1 MIVIDSVVEL
11 KNARAEWERP
21 VGLVPTMGYLHE
33 GHLSLVRRARQE
45 NRTVVVS
52 IFVNPTQF
60 GPSED
65 LSRYPRDMRRDLQFL
80 DHEVVDVV
88 FAPTDEAMYPPGYST
103 WVELQG
109 ITGLLE
115 GASRPGHFRGVAT
128 VCNKLFNI
136 ISPDR
141 AYFGQKDAQQVAVL
155 NRMVRD
161 LDMNLDL
168 IVLPTV
174 READGLAM
182 SSRNAYLSA
191 AERAAAPVLHRALA
205 QAREMRMSEVVDV
218 EVLRS
223 HMRHVVGA
231 EPLARLEYATVVD
244 PESFEEIDCVRGRSL
259 GVIAVRIGATRL
271 IDNMSLDE

>member
-1 MIVIDSVVEL
+1 MIVFDSVVEL
-11 KNARAEWERP
+11 KNARAEWARP

-45 NRTVVVS
+45 SRTVVVS

-80 DHEVVDVV
+80 DYEGVDVV

-103 WVELQG
+103 WVELHG

-136 ISPDR
+136 VSPDR
-141 AYFGQKDAQQVAVL
+141 TYFGQKDAQQVAVL
-155 NRMVRD
+155 KRMVRD
-161 LDMNLDL
+161 LDMNLQL

-191 AERAAAPVLHRALA
+191 GERTAAPVLHRALM
-205 QAREMRMSEVVDV
+205 QAREMRMSGVVDAQ
-218 EVLRS
+218 VLRS
-223 HMRHVVGA
+223 HMARVVDA

-244 PESFEEIDCVRGRSL
+244 PESFEEIACVQEQSL

-271 IDNMSLDE
+271 IDNMRLDE